1 MDEMEK
7 LEEMEELDELEELTE
22 DAEMDDFAASLDP
35 ETLAAMEAA
44 LDAAEA
50 EHNRVKT
57 DDELLARYIE
67 DVTLSEELAPLSE
80 MLANPPEGVTPERVK
95 EILAAPEASAF
106 FAAIRMVQSE
116 KDTYYYDSQNMT
128 DHFAHVQ
135 MTLQDKDIMAA
146 IASAV
151 RHDCQ
156 LYPRPVPVSAL
167 VDMPYCYTP
176 EEVES
181 ALAKMKHLEA
191 YQDIDT
197 VTASNGKVD
206 IYSSKYMSKK
216 YARALCEEAEVEWI
230 EHL

>member
-7 LEEMEELDELEELTE
+7 LEELEEVDELEELSE
-22 DAEMDDFAASLDP
+22 DQELEDFAAGLDP

-57 DDELLARYIE
+57 DDEILARYIE
-67 DVTLSEELAPLSE
+67 DVTLSEELASLSE
-80 MLANPPEGVTPERVK
+80 MLKNPPEGLTADRVK
-95 EILAAPEASAF
+95 EILAATESSTF
-106 FAAIRMVQSE
+106 FAAIHMVKSK
-116 KDTYYYDSQNMT
+116 KDTYYYDSENMT
-128 DHFAHVQ
+128 DHFARVQ

-146 IASAV
+146 IAAAV

-156 LYPRPVPVSAL
+156 LYPRPVPVSSL
-167 VDMPYCYTP
+167 MDMPYCYTQD
-176 EEVES
+176 EITS
-181 ALAKMKHLEA
+181 ALNKMKSTEE
-191 YQDIDT
+191 YKDIDT

-216 YARALCEEAEVEWI
+216 YARALCEEIEVEWI